1 MASPQVGTGM
11 LEDNVFVR
19 DDWLSNSTNQN
30 TLVKFL
36 KASFQGW
43 IYCRDHASDCVK
55 IVLKNGPAL
64 PGGHQ
69 RWQMNEINALIWPNK
84 LGIGIADPAAFNRT
98 AQIAQQ
104 FNVIKNA
111 PSGAYRVDLA
121 KAAVAQLKAQGVD
134 VYGKKW
140 KKAKIKVTESGK

>member
-1 MASPQVGTGM
+1 M
-11 LEDNVFVR
+11 
-19 DDWLSNSTNQN
+19 
-30 TLVKFL
+30 
-36 KASFQGW
+36 
-43 IYCRDHASDCVK
+43 
-55 IVLKNGPAL
+55 LKNGPAL

-69 RWQMNEINALIWPNK
+69 KWQMNEINALIWPNK

-98 AQIAQQ
+98 AKIAQQ
-104 FNVIKNA
+104 FKVIKQA

-140 KKAKIKVTESGK
+140 KKAKVKVTEGGK